1 MFFFVK
7 NEPIV
12 FKTYFAS
19 KMPIT
24 CDVLDSTQIAEL
36 NEEIAKLPTGHPL
49 KGKTAVHDLGDVTV
63 LEFESGNMFFY
74 RSGPVS
80 AIHNHMDIS
89 QRRYLCVAFELTSDD
104 PEIPNKLRNRFV
116 DQHGHKA
123 AQIDWY
129 TWKERKLLLALLP
142 ATVLEEIMRDQGG
155 SVMTTVSGNKET
167 LLEIPAFRGAAGQ
180 ADAGNDG
187 RVQIV
192 IGMDYPAGYFHAARG
207 LHWTLVQEVIRRP
220 NSGITLGPVARWDAP
235 SR

>member
-1 MFFFVK
+1 
-7 NEPIV
+7 
-12 FKTYFAS
+12 
-19 KMPIT
+19 MPIT

-36 NEEIAKLPTGHPL
+36 NEEIAKLPNGHPL
-49 KGKTAVHDLGDVTV
+49 RSRTIVHDTGDVTV

-80 AIHNHMDIS
+80 AVHSHMDIAN
-89 QRRYLCVAFELTSDD
+89 RRYLCVAFELASED
-104 PEIPNKLRNRFV
+104 PTIPNKLRNRFV
-116 DQHGHKA
+116 EQHGHKA

-129 TWKERKLLLALLP
+129 TWTERKLLLALLP

-155 SVMTTVSGNKET
+155 SVMTTVGGDKET
-167 LLEIPAFRGAAGQ
+167 LMGIPAFRGAAGQ
-180 ADAGNDG
+180 AEADADG